1 MGEGAQD
8 EGGEKELVGQ
18 ETVFHTWKS
27 DALGF
32 SSQIPMETYY
42 VYRLSALGERVPS
55 KRHTQKFSPH

>member
-32 SSQIPMETYY
+32 SSQIPTGD
-42 VYRLSALGERVPS
+42 LLCLQATHFGGDSAV
-55 KRHTQKFSPH
+55 